1 MSSGLLPALSLC
13 IFVVSSLGLLVLRVS
28 RGWRVARNS
37 KRSVQRLA
45 DTDENATTEVKV
57 RIVIYFGTQTG
68 TSERFAREVEQ
79 EINQRYGKS
88 VRVRTSDLDGLN
100 TQNAEDHFTSDH
112 EPLTIFLQSTY
123 GDGEPTDSSLQ
134 FVNWLRDQAED
145 GRLPDILKNLTYS
158 VFGLGNSSYEQYN
171 AAAILVD
178 RCLHC
183 LGAERLLKIH
193 LGDDDK
199 NLEDDFISWKEELL
213 FALESRYGLGVSHQ
227 QLHVNVLPSYDVE
240 AVSVDDAKQSELQV
254 ANAFTKRLGKI
265 PSQHAPYAASVVNA
279 RELHSPSSHR
289 SCVHIEFDI
298 SGSGMT
304 YQPGDHL
311 GVFAE
316 NAFPVVQQ
324 AAACLHLPLDYSFT
338 LSIPTGAPASLMEP
352 FPSPCT
358 LRTALSKYTDLLS
371 PPRKVALAALAST
384 ATDPAERRR
393 LELLSSS
400 DGKGEYATFIMDSSR
415 SLIEV
420 MEAFPSAVPP
430 IGLFFAMIGT
440 RLAPRY
446 YSISSS
452 PRHCSNMVSATVA
465 VVSGKSPTGRHH
477 QGVASSYL
485 ARFVPSANDNNM
497 PVSSLMESVRVPLF
511 VRSSSF
517 KLPRDPSVPIV
528 MIGPGTGYAPF
539 RGFLQERTAICESGN
554 TLGPALLFFGCRC
567 EEEDFIYREEM
578 EVALKNH
585 TITSLDVAFSRA
597 NADRKIYVQDKL
609 MLSSKTPFQII
620 KGTLGAHEGRIYVC
634 GDAKGMARDVH
645 RALHIIL
652 MNEGGYAAHEA
663 EEIVRR
669 LSETGRYQKDVW

>member
-28 RGWRVARNS
+28 RGWRVARHS

-213 FALESRYGLGVSHQ
+213 FAIESRYGLGVSHQ

-485 ARFVPSANDNNM
+485 ARFVPSANDNRWNE
-497 PVSSLMESVRVPLF
+497 SS
-511 VRSSSF
+511 
-517 KLPRDPSVPIV
+517 
-528 MIGPGTGYAPF
+528 
-539 RGFLQERTAICESGN
+539 
-554 TLGPALLFFGCRC
+554 
-567 EEEDFIYREEM
+567 
-578 EVALKNH
+578 
-585 TITSLDVAFSRA
+585 
-597 NADRKIYVQDKL
+597 
-609 MLSSKTPFQII
+609 QI
-620 KGTLGAHEGRIYVC
+620 R
-634 GDAKGMARDVH
+634 
-645 RALHIIL
+645 
-652 MNEGGYAAHEA
+652 
-663 EEIVRR
+663 
-669 LSETGRYQKDVW
+669 

>member
-28 RGWRVARNS
+28 RGWRVARHS

-213 FALESRYGLGVSHQ
+213 FAIESRYGLGVSHQ

-279 RELHSPSSHR
+279 RELHSPSSV
-289 SCVHIEFDI
+289 SY
-298 SGSGMT
+298 T
-304 YQPGDHL
+304 HL
-311 GVFAE
+311 T
-316 NAFPVVQQ
+316 
-324 AAACLHLPLDYSFT
+324 LPT
-338 LSIPTGAPASLMEP
+338 
-352 FPSPCT
+352 
-358 LRTALSKYTDLLS
+358 K
-371 PPRKVALAALAST
+371 
-384 ATDPAERRR
+384 
-393 LELLSSS
+393 
-400 DGKGEYATFIMDSSR
+400 DS
-415 SLIEV
+415 V
-420 MEAFPSAVPP
+420 
-430 IGLFFAMIGT
+430 
-440 RLAPRY
+440 
-446 YSISSS
+446 
-452 PRHCSNMVSATVA
+452 
-465 VVSGKSPTGRHH
+465 
-477 QGVASSYL
+477 
-485 ARFVPSANDNNM
+485 
-497 PVSSLMESVRVPLF
+497 
-511 VRSSSF
+511 
-517 KLPRDPSVPIV
+517 
-528 MIGPGTGYAPF
+528 
-539 RGFLQERTAICESGN
+539 
-554 TLGPALLFFGCRC
+554 
-567 EEEDFIYREEM
+567 
-578 EVALKNH
+578 
-585 TITSLDVAFSRA
+585 
-597 NADRKIYVQDKL
+597 
-609 MLSSKTPFQII
+609 
-620 KGTLGAHEGRIYVC
+620 
-634 GDAKGMARDVH
+634 
-645 RALHIIL
+645 
-652 MNEGGYAAHEA
+652 
-663 EEIVRR
+663 
-669 LSETGRYQKDVW
+669 